1 MTTYFVVHQ
10 FWLCASNLVYAVSQV
25 TARCSVSHLWRDRWY
40 RDSRRQ
46 KGPMPKVIVF
56 FYLVIICSGRKWP
69 SDVGI
74 PTIQYSLLVILVKL
88 NRRHFYLDDINVHL
102 VVSRL
107 FFTLRCIS

>member
-46 KGPMPKVIVF
+46 KGPMQNFCFSIWWSSVQVE
-56 FYLVIICSGRKWP
+56 SGRAMLEFLQ
-69 SDVGI
+69 SSTV
-74 PTIQYSLLVILVKL
+74 
-88 NRRHFYLDDINVHL
+88 F
-102 VVSRL
+102 
-107 FFTLRCIS
+107 